1 MGRTESG
8 GRPKAE
14 HRQRRRVDRLRRPRR
29 REVARL
35 DEREEETATAVAADD
50 DRLRSLRDAL
60 RAVAHGDFAVRLP
73 VDAHDGVLG
82 EIALAFNTLASN
94 GERLVAELRRV
105 EGVVAVEGRTGER
118 AVLSPASG
126 SWLDAIDSVNSLV
139 ERLAL
144 PIHEATTL
152 FTSIASGDLSREI
165 PLAVS
170 GAALRGDLRE
180 LGAAAHDAVARLRT
194 VSTRV
199 SRVVREI
206 GMDGTL
212 GGQASV
218 ETLSGTWK
226 ELTDDVNMLSDTLT
240 AQLRHI
246 AVVSAAIAEGDLSQK
261 ITVETRGEILDV
273 KNAINATVDQLR
285 SFASEV
291 IRVAREVGT
300 EGKLGGQAD
309 VRDVSGVWQE
319 LTDSVNRLAT
329 NLTLQVR
336 NIAQIATAIA
346 EGDLSQKITVEAK
359 GEVLDVKNTIN
370 AMVDQLRTFAGEVT
384 RVAREVGSEGRLGAA
399 ADVHGVSGTWK
410 DLTDTVNM
418 LAGNLTSQ
426 VRNIALVATA
436 IANGDLSQKITVE
449 ARGEILELKNTVN
462 GMVDRLQTFAAEVT
476 RVAREVGTEGELGGQ
491 ANVEGVSGTWKD
503 LTDNVNLMARNLTDQ
518 VRGIAKVVTAVANG
532 DLSQKFVL
540 GAKGEIGALADTF
553 NNMTSTLRT
562 FADQVT
568 TVARE
573 VGIEGKLGG
582 QARVPDVAGT
592 WRDLTDN
599 VNLLAGNLTDQ
610 VRNIALVTTAVAK
623 GDLSQKITVEAS
635 GEILELKD
643 TINSMVDQL
652 RTFGREV
659 TRVAREVGTEGRLGG
674 QAQVPGVAGTWQEL
688 TESFN
693 VMAANL
699 TSQVRGI
706 AKVVT
711 AVAGGDLGQKLV
723 LDVRGEIASLA
734 DAING
739 MTDTLRTFADQVTAV
754 AREVGIEGKLGGQAR
769 VPGAAGTWKDLT
781 DSVNMLAGNLTA
793 QVRNIA
799 LVTTAVANGDLSR
812 KITVEAK
819 GEVLELKDTVNS
831 MTEQLSTFAAEVIRV
846 AREVGTDGQLGGQA
860 RVPGVSGTWKDLT
873 ENVNLMASNL
883 TDQVRGIGKVVT
895 AVARGDLSKELVLVA
910 RGEIAALADTINDM
924 TETLRTFGDQV
935 TTVAREVGIEG
946 QLGGQANVPG
956 ASGRWRDLTDN
967 VNQLAANLTSQVR
980 AISQVATAVIQGDLT
995 RSITVQ
1001 AKGEVLGL
1009 KDTINQM
1016 IANLRDTTRTNQ
1028 EQDWLKT
1035 NLARFFGVM
1044 QGQRNLQALANQ
1056 IMSELTP
1063 VVGAQHGAFY
1073 LTEREGE
1080 STVLRLTS
1088 SYAYRRRKNLANRF
1102 ELGEGLVGQCALERA
1117 PIVVTNVPS
1126 DYVQI
1131 GSALG
1136 EAAPRSIAVFPVLF
1150 EDKVTGVLEL
1160 GSFHEFTPIQ
1170 VNFLEQLML
1179 NIGLAINMIGTS
1191 MRTEQLL
1198 MQLQGS
1204 NVELD
1209 QRRKQLEERALLL
1222 ESRNREI
1229 AQASKKLEDKSQEL
1243 ARVSQYKSQFL
1254 TNMSHE
1260 IRTPL
1265 NSMMIL
1271 AQMLASNEDGNLSPK
1286 QEEWAATIHSAGRD
1300 LLALINQI
1308 LDLSKVEAGRIE
1320 THIEPLEI
1328 DEVTNFVERT
1338 FRPVALQRGLSLT
1351 IDVAPATPRR
1361 ITTDRQLLEQI
1372 LKNLLSNAFKFTE
1385 RGSVGLRIEPGRLPP
1400 ILPSSGV
1407 DRAAIA
1413 FSVSDTGIGIGPD
1426 HTERIFEAFQQAD
1439 PSITR
1444 KFGGTGL
1451 GLSISREYARVLCG
1465 DINVRSKPAVGSV
1478 FTLLLPLTPPHAS
1491 EAYGS
1496 EPQLLS
1502 CLPASEEP
1510 APTDSLDGLNVLAG
1524 PPSPSRVARPD
1535 EPTSLDEP
1543 KTEPVPELASATRL
1557 TSEEATELAGRSALV
1572 VEDDARNLYAMTAL
1586 LERLGM
1592 NVIVASNV
1600 REAFDALDAHRRID
1614 VVLMDIM
1621 MPETDGLQATR
1632 QIRARKEY
1640 SHLPIIALTAKASP
1654 ADREASLEAGCTDF
1668 VTKPADVRQLHA
1680 VIARSLRL

>member
-1 MGRTESG
+1 MGRTASG
-8 GRPKAE
+8 LSSDRAAHGEHKHVGRVE
-14 HRQRRRVDRLRRPRR
+14 RQPRR
-29 REVARL
+29 RRLEARL
-35 DEREEETATAVAADD
+35 AESLASQDERF
-50 DRLRSLRDAL
+50 LSIRDAL
-60 RAVAHGDFAVRLP
+60 RAAAHGDFAVRLP
-73 VDAHDGVLG
+73 VGENGGLPA
-82 EIALAFNTLASN
+82 EIALAFNTLVGRNEA
-94 GERLVAELRRV
+94 LVTELRRMDETV
-105 EGVVAVEGRTGER
+105 GVEGRTEER
-118 AVLSPASG
+118 AQLGPAAG
-126 SWLDAIDSVNSLV
+126 SWLVAIGSVNSLV
-139 ERLAL
+139 DRLAGPL
-144 PIHEATTL
+144 REATSL
-152 FTSIASGDLSREI
+152 LESIAEGDLAREL
-165 PLAVS
+165 PLNMN
-170 GAALRGDLRE
+170 GAALRGDLRA
-180 LGAAAHDAVARLRT
+180 LGMAAHAAVANLRAM
-194 VSTRV
+194 STRV
-199 SRVVREI
+199 CRVVREI
-206 GMDGTL
+206 GTEGTL

-218 ETLSGTWK
+218 ETLSGTWR
-226 ELTDDVNMLSDTLT
+226 ELVDDVNMLSGALT
-240 AQLRHI
+240 AQLRNI
-246 AVVSAAIAEGDLSQK
+246 ALVSTAIAEGDLSQK
-261 ITVETRGEILDV
+261 ITVETRGEILEL
-273 KNAINATVDQLR
+273 KNAINATVDQLT

-300 EGKLGGQAD
+300 EGKLGVQAD

-319 LTDSVNRLAT
+319 LTDSVNGLAT
-329 NLTLQVR
+329 KLTLQVR

-346 EGDLSQKITVEAK
+346 KGDLSQKITVEAK
-359 GEVLDVKNTIN
+359 GEILDVKNTIN

-384 RVAREVGSEGRLGAA
+384 RVAREVG
-399 ADVHGVSGTWK
+399 
-410 DLTDTVNM
+410 
-418 LAGNLTSQ
+418 
-426 VRNIALVATA
+426 
-436 IANGDLSQKITVE
+436 
-449 ARGEILELKNTVN
+449 
-462 GMVDRLQTFAAEVT
+462 
-476 RVAREVGTEGELGGQ
+476 
-491 ANVEGVSGTWKD
+491 
-503 LTDNVNLMARNLTDQ
+503 
-518 VRGIAKVVTAVANG
+518 
-532 DLSQKFVL
+532 
-540 GAKGEIGALADTF
+540 
-553 NNMTSTLRT
+553 
-562 FADQVT
+562 
-568 TVARE
+568 
-573 VGIEGKLGG
+573 
-582 QARVPDVAGT
+582 
-592 WRDLTDN
+592 
-599 VNLLAGNLTDQ
+599 
-610 VRNIALVTTAVAK
+610 
-623 GDLSQKITVEAS
+623 
-635 GEILELKD
+635 
-643 TINSMVDQL
+643 
-652 RTFGREV
+652 
-659 TRVAREVGTEGRLGG
+659 TEGRLGG
-674 QAQVPGVAGTWQEL
+674 RAQVPGVAGTWQEL

-739 MTDTLRTFADQVTAV
+739 MTDTLRTFADQVTTV

-799 LVTTAVANGDLSR
+799 LVTTAVAKGDLSR

-895 AVARGDLSKELVLVA
+895 SVAQGDLSKKLVLVA

-935 TTVAREVGIEG
+935 TTVAREVGIDGE
-946 QLGGQANVPG
+946 LGGQANVPG
-956 ASGRWRDLTDN
+956 AAGRWRDLTDN

-980 AISQVATAVIQGDLT
+980 AIFQVATAVIQGDLT

-1044 QGQRNLQALANQ
+1044 QGQRNLQSLTNQ

-1073 LTEREGE
+1073 LAKVDGE
-1080 STVLRLTS
+1080 TAVLNLTS
-1088 SYAYRRRKNLANRF
+1088 SYAYRKRKNLSNHFR
-1102 ELGEGLVGQCALERA
+1102 LGEGLVGQCALERA
-1117 PIVVTNVPS
+1117 PILVTNVPS
-1126 DYVQI
+1126 DYIQV

-1136 EAAPRSIAVFPVLF
+1136 EAAPRNIAVFPVLF
-1150 EDKVTGVLEL
+1150 EDQVTGVIEL
-1160 GSFHEFTPIQ
+1160 GSFDEFTPIQ
-1170 VNFLEQLML
+1170 VTFLEQLML

-1209 QRRKQLEERALLL
+1209 ERRKELEERALLL

-1271 AQMLASNEDGNLSPK
+1271 AQMLSANEDANLSSK
-1286 QEEWAATIHSAGRD
+1286 QAEWAATIHSAGRD

-1320 THIEPLEI
+1320 THLEPLDI
-1328 DEVTNFVERT
+1328 DEVTEFVERT

-1351 IDVAPATPRR
+1351 IDVASTTPRQ

-1385 RGSVGLRIEPGRLPP
+1385 RGHVGLRIELGTLPP
-1400 ILPSSGV
+1400 LVPDVRG
-1407 DRAAIA
+1407 DRTAVA
-1413 FSVSDTGIGIGPD
+1413 FAVSDTGIGIGAE
-1426 HTERIFEAFQQAD
+1426 HTDRIFEAFQQAD
-1439 PSITR
+1439 TSITR

-1451 GLSISREYARVLCG
+1451 GLSISREYARILCG
-1465 DINVRSKPAVGSV
+1465 EISVTSKPGIGSV
-1478 FTLLLPLTPPHAS
+1478 FTFYLPVSPPLANRRY
-1491 EAYGS
+1491 ER
-1496 EPQLLS
+1496 EPELLS
-1502 CLPASEEP
+1502 CLPAAASALGASPKPVKARTVETAEP
-1510 APTDSLDGLNVLAG
+1510 ASSTRGSAA
-1524 PPSPSRVARPD
+1524 VAA
-1535 EPTSLDEP
+1535 P
-1543 KTEPVPELASATRL
+1543 KPL
-1557 TSEEATELAGRSALV
+1557 TAEEARALAGRTALV

-1592 NVIVASNV
+1592 KVMVASSAQ
-1600 REAFDALDAHRRID
+1600 EALDTLQSPLSVD

-1621 MPETDGLQATR
+1621 MPEMDGLEATR
-1632 QIRARKEY
+1632 QIRAMKQY
-1640 SHLPIIALTAKASP
+1640 ATLPIIALTAKASP
-1654 ADREASLEAGCTDF
+1654 ADREASIEAGCTDY
-1668 VTKPADVRQLHA
+1668 VAKPADVRQLHA
-1680 VIARSLRL
+1680 VIARRLES